1 MKASYQI
8 NQRALMTELTAS
20 EPILKKSADA
30 AMREA
35 FFEPAVAAMAE
46 EFKNDFVTKEI
57 AAGVDSENISETL
70 DAVFRE
76 DAAKNDSKAN
86 LTGFIGFDESPD
98 LVLKPIRDRL
108 DPANPDGPK
117 MIYKGS
123 SKNKLEF
130 RYEIR
135 APNEEAI
142 YRDTPIPWSPGIS
155 WAKRIEQGISGIGY
169 FLNRQ
174 NASGSRS
181 GGGIQIDD
189 KIRSGR
195 FKPRSYLSKIFNNF
209 LRRVAG
215 AKENGRVI

>member
-1 MKASYQI
+1 MKATYKI
-8 NQRALMTELTAS
+8 NQRNLMAELSAS
-20 EPILKKSADA
+20 EPLLKKSADA
-30 AMREA
+30 AMREV
-35 FFEPAVAAMAE
+35 FFEPSVALMKAE
-46 EFKNDFVTKEI
+46 FELDEVTREVSG
-57 AAGVDSENISETL
+57 GVNSENISETL

-76 DAAKNDSKAN
+76 DATKNDSKAN
-86 LTGFIGFDESPD
+86 LTGFIGFDESPE

-142 YRDTPIPWSPGIS
+142 YRNTPIPWSPGIS

-169 FLNRQ
+169 FLNRK

-181 GGGIQIDD
+181 GGGIQIDE
-189 KIRSGR
+189 KLRSGR

-209 LRRVAG
+209 LRRIG
-215 AKENGRVI
+215 GLKENGRIV